1 MLCRPDKAA
10 PRVRGRLGGQGPA
23 EVEPQCG
30 SWHPRSPSGGP
41 DGGGETTGGK
51 AASGGGRGRRL
62 SAAARTSHQAR
73 LELQAAG
80 SGTKYETAERS
91 GSEHGGR
98 TGKRAETAES
108 SGDELGGTDTADR
121 PFPERGGNEGEVS
134 AGDRC
139 PGKQPLQAGSSGKR
153 SGMTGLAAGPGNAGS
168 AVGGA
173 GTAAADRP
181 GELTSD
187 AIAPPVAGP
196 QVTPVVGP
204 SVGIVGDGRGQAGYC

>member
-121 PFPERGGNEGEVS
+121 PFPERGGKKTAE
-134 AGDRC
+134 
-139 PGKQPLQAGSSGKR
+139 R
-153 SGMTGLAAGPGNAGS
+153 SGFEQKGSHTAGRSAAERGSRKLPNVRFFCPLLQGMKEKCLLVTGVQESSHYRQGPAEKG
-168 AVGGA
+168 AV
-173 GTAAADRP
+173 
-181 GELTSD
+181 
-187 AIAPPVAGP
+187 
-196 QVTPVVGP
+196 
-204 SVGIVGDGRGQAGYC
+204 